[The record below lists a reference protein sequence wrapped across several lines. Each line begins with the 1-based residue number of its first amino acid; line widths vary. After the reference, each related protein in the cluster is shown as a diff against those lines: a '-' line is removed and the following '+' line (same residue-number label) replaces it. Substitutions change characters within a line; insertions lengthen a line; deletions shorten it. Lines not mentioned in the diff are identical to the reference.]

1 MANGK
6 QQLAELQRRERAF
19 LERLRSA
26 TARLNPSA
34 AESADEKPPQTVAD
48 IQRRQR
54 ALLKR
59 LLERRES
66 MLRREKVIS
75 YDASRTMSR
84 RRENL
89 RRRNNLGCPV
99 VRAREHRPKRRVA
112 ASPRRTRAPG
122 SKEPHEPELALAG
135 ARR

>member
-1 MANGK
+1 MASGK
-6 QQLAELQRRERAF
+6 QQLAELQRHQQAL
-19 LERLRSA
+19 LERLRAA

-34 AESADEKPPQTVAD
+34 AESADGEPPRTVAD
-48 IQRRQR
+48 IQRRQQ

-66 MLRREKVIS
+66 MLRRGKVIS
-75 YDASRTMSR
+75 YDASRTMSG
-84 RRENL
+84 RRENV
-89 RRRNNLGCPV
+89 RRITNLGCRV